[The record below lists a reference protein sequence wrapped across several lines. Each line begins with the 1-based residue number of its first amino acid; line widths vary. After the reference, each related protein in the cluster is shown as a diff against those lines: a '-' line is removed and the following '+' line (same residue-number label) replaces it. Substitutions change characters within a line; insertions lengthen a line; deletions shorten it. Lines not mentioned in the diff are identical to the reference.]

1 MHLTDGMLNSAAALA
16 TAAASTA
23 AVTWGLARARD
34 SLGERMVPLA
44 GMMGACVFA
53 AQMVKFPILPGTA
66 GHLLGGTL
74 AALVLGPWVAMLA
87 MTVVVLLQCL
97 VYYDGGLTV
106 LGANVLNLGIIGPW
120 AGYVGSLFVR
130 RLCSGTKGQIA
141 GATLGAWLGVMFSAI
156 ACALELA
163 CSGTFPLAAV
173 LPAMVIVHSA
183 IGLVEGL
190 LTGLVVSFLLR
201 AAPELLYQPP
211 DQVHAP
217 ARWRRWL
224 PLGLTAGMAV
234 AAFLSPLGSRS
245 PDGLESVAAALGF
258 HALEEKPPPTAVLAD
273 YTLPGYR
280 DGWLAASAAGC
291 IGVVASCG
299 AAWYL
304 VRAAARRDSGG

>member
-1 MHLTDGMLNSAAALA
+1 MLDPAVALA
-16 TAAASTA
+16 TGVASTA
-23 AVTWGLARARD
+23 TVTWALVRARHN
-34 SLGERMVPLA
+34 LGERMVPLA

-53 AQMVKFPILPGTA
+53 VQMVKFPILPGTA

-74 AALVLGPWVAMLA
+74 AALVLGPWAATLA

-106 LGANVLNLGIIGPW
+106 LGANVLNLAVIGPW
-120 AGYVGSLFVR
+120 AGYVTGRIVR
-130 RLCSGTKGQIA
+130 RLFAGAKGQIA
-141 GATLGAWLGVMFSAI
+141 GATLGACLGVVLSAV

-163 CSGTFPLAAV
+163 CAGTFPLGAV

-201 AAPELLYQPP
+201 AAPELLYQPEE
-211 DQVHAP
+211 QLRAP

-224 PLGLTAGMAV
+224 PLGLATGMAV

-245 PDGLESVAAALGF
+245 PDGLESVASALGF
-258 HALEEKPPPTAVLAD
+258 RAAEEAPPATAVLAE
-273 YTLPGYR
+273 YTLPGWR
-280 DGWLAASAAGC
+280 DGWLAASVAGC
-291 IGVVASCG
+291 IGVVGSCV
-299 AAWYL
+299 AAWAL
-304 VRAAARRDSGG
+304 VRAAAREGYGG